1 MPELALTAPLSAL
14 VLTTLVLTIIFAVT
28 FDLANGFNDAAGS
41 VATVISTRVLSP
53 GKAIAFGAALNFVGA
68 MFSSEVARTVGHT
81 VASPEHLTGA
91 TFLAAVMVA
100 PVWIIT
106 CARRGLPTSCS
117 HALLGALIGAVIAS
131 AWDSVGIKALNA
143 TGIRKIMFGVMISPV
158 AGFLSGYLL
167 ARLVTWLA
175 RGLRPTFAAGLFGKL
190 QLCSAGAMA
199 FAHGTGDA
207 QKAMGVISG
216 ALMVAGVTQPGVGK
230 DFVIPFWV
238 RILCA
243 SAMAL
248 GTCLG
253 GWKIIKTL
261 GSRLVHLRTYQGFSA
276 ETAAATTILVNTLSG
291 IPLSTNHSITGAI
304 MGVGAA
310 QGTKAVRWGVGRKIV
325 FAWIVTF
332 PICILAGAGVFLL
345 LRAIGMR

>member
-1 MPELALTAPLSAL
+1 
-14 VLTTLVLTIIFAVT
+14 
-28 FDLANGFNDAAGS
+28 
-41 VATVISTRVLSP
+41 
-53 GKAIAFGAALNFVGA
+53 

-81 VASPEHLTGA
+81 VAAPEHLTGA

-131 AWDSVGIKALNA
+131 SGASALKAE
-143 TGIRKIMFGVMISPV
+143 GIRKIMFGVMISPV

-167 ARLVTWLA
+167 ARVVTWLA
-175 RGLRPTFAAGLFGKL
+175 HDLRPAFAAALFGKL

-207 QKAMGVISG
+207 QKAMGIVSG
-216 ALMVAGVTQPGVGK
+216 ALMVAGVTHPGVGK

-243 SAMAL
+243 CAMAL

-310 QGTKAVRWGVGRKIV
+310 QGIKAVRWGVGKKIV

-332 PICILAGAGVFLL
+332 PICILAGALVFKLLGV
-345 LRAIGMR
+345 IGIR

>member
-1 MPELALTAPLSAL
+1 MTTLALT
-14 VLTTLVLTIIFAVT
+14 TLLLTILFAIIFNI
-28 FDLANGFNDAAGS
+28 ANGANDAAGS

-53 GKAIAFGAALNFVGA
+53 AKAIVFGAVLNFVGA
-68 MFSSEVARTVGHT
+68 LFSSAVARTVGHDI
-81 VASPEHLTGA
+81 AAPQFLTGA
-91 TFLAAVMVA
+91 TFLAAVVVA
-100 PVWIIT
+100 PVWIVT

-117 HALLGALIGAVIAS
+117 HALLGALVGAVFAS
-131 AWDSVGIKALNA
+131 SGLAGLNGG
-143 TGIRKIMFGVMISPV
+143 GIRKILFGVMVAPV
-158 AGFLSGYLL
+158 AGFVAGYLM
-167 ARLVTWLA
+167 ARVVTWIARDVRPSLA
-175 RGLRPTFAAGLFGKL
+175 ASLFGKL

-207 QKAMGVISG
+207 QKAMGIITG
-216 ALMVAGVTQPGVGK
+216 ALMAASVSKGEFAVPL
-230 DFVIPFWV
+230 WV
-238 RILCA
+238 KILCA
-243 SAMAL
+243 SAMAV
-248 GTCLG
+248 GTSLG
-253 GWKIIKTL
+253 GWRVMKTL

-332 PICILAGAGVFLL
+332 PVCILAGALVFKL
-345 LRAIGMR
+345 LRGIGIG